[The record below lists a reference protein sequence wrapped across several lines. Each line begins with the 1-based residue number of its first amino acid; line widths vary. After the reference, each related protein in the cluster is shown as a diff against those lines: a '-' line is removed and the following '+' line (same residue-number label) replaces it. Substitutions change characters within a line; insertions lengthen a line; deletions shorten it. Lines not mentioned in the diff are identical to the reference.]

1 MVEAQRVR
9 KEEAEMARHNA
20 NQALYQL
27 VARVKDSADLV
38 NILSGGGVAGLQF
51 WRRKVRLKG
60 CRLMMGHYR
69 TPLRG
74 LPQRMAM

>member
-27 VARVKDSADLV
+27 VARVKDSTAEFPP
-38 NILSGGGVAGLQF
+38 LSAATS
-51 WRRKVRLKG
+51 
-60 CRLMMGHYR
+60 H
-69 TPLRG
+69 RG
-74 LPQRMAM
+74 LAPRPAQVSPDGPRYFAP

>member
-38 NILSGGGVAGLQF
+38 NIVSGGGS
-51 WRRKVRLKG
+51 RRIAVLE
-60 CRLMMGHYR
+60 
-69 TPLRG
+69 
-74 LPQRMAM
+74 A